1 MPRKKSKRQSDKA
14 TRASVRSEMAKP
26 RVSSSAR
33 AAELGLNHDE
43 NAGQPSTTIS
53 GTVRKI
59 IPSRRP
65 GRPGAAQIVLDVTE
79 KQYRDLRIENSLTD
93 EHGSDVKLKKGAP
106 VEVTV
111 SARDDDAPD

>member
-1 MPRKKSKRQSDKA
+1 MPHKKSKKQSDKA
-14 TRASVRSEMAKP
+14 TRASVRNEMAKP

-33 AAELGLNHDE
+33 AAELSLNGNE

-59 IPSRRP
+59 IPSRRV
-65 GRPGAAQIVLDVTE
+65 GKPGAAQIVLDVTE
-79 KQYRDLRIENSLTD
+79 KQYRDMRIENSLTD
-93 EHGSDVKLKKGAP
+93 GHGGDVKLKKGAP

-111 SARDDDAPD
+111 SAKDENAAD